1 MELLVGL
8 LSAAI
13 AAIIS
18 LVVAAISYLT
28 NKNAL
33 QAERDRF
40 EQELQRNMTTK
51 LYNARLEIYPE
62 AIAITDGLRKSRMGS
77 QAETISQ
84 EYFSNLLIKLD
95 QWHSTKAFLLLSPS
109 AVKTLY
115 QLRKLLRQQPEADGK
130 YTEEQLNKIWQAKGS
145 FRSALR
151 SDIQLLYKEEVNT
164 LRDD

>member
-95 QWHSTKAFLLLSPS
+95 QWHSTKAFCCCLPALLKPFINCESS
-109 AVKTLY
+109 
-115 QLRKLLRQQPEADGK
+115 
-130 YTEEQLNKIWQAKGS
+130 
-145 FRSALR
+145 
-151 SDIQLLYKEEVNT
+151 
-164 LRDD
+164 